1 MSAPCKVVPV
11 TRKSKLPYVVREAT
25 NAVHACTHSATVI
38 HALFSLCTVPAAA
51 SGHVESPVVD
61 CCLHDI
67 VAQLHVHRLAQP
79 SAGDNCHMLQGSQD
93 APSKLMAGRVQ
104 LNIVLTLALCVS
116 ERGQERGGSSRKGG
130 GGWEKRESD
139 G

>member
-1 MSAPCKVVPV
+1 MEGVV
-11 TRKSKLPYVVREAT
+11 VVGVVFMCGRGGHTCYKEP
-25 NAVHACTHSATVI
+25 ACQNH
-38 HALFSLCTVPAAA
+38 
-51 SGHVESPVVD
+51 
-61 CCLHDI
+61 
-67 VAQLHVHRLAQP
+67 
-79 SAGDNCHMLQGSQD
+79 SQD
-93 APSKLMAGRVQ
+93 AASKLMAGRVQ